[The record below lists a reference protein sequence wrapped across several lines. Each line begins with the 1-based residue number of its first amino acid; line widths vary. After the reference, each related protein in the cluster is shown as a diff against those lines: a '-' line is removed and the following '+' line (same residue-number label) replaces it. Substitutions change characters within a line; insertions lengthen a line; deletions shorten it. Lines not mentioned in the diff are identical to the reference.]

1 MQFILSA
8 DGLMFQTLIKYPPIE
23 IPQAQTT
30 FISGDSG
37 SGKSTLFKLF
47 NATVS
52 PSKGTILY
60 QGKNISAMD
69 AQPMLELKTIGERGI
84 FHQHADFHATPP
96 CSCFMVSAYTFCSA
110 SRAGQ
115 GTSAKLT
122 PALIATEA

>member
-60 QGKNISAMD
+60 QGKNISAIDTKWRM
-69 AQPMLELKTIGERGI
+69 EN
-84 FHQHADFHATPP
+84 
-96 CSCFMVSAYTFCSA
+96 AYQCIITLNTHLSII
-110 SRAGQ
+110 
-115 GTSAKLT
+115 TV
-122 PALIATEA
+122 E